1 MRVQVLSGQGMAGS
15 SLTLT
20 PLVHGS
26 LRHAPLPL
34 ASPARLTCIS
44 PPSLVE
50 LTPSLSHTQLFR
62 RENPRSGASSQ
73 GRGEPGHRLG
83 APRQLH
89 ATLHQLSRDPQAGS
103 GSLGCRGLGLKD
115 FEGHSPNRR
124 HVRAES
130 LLSCLTLCE
139 FMDCILPGSSV
150 HGILQGRIL
159 EWVAISSPGDLP
171 HTGIEPTSLY
181 ISCIGRQVL

>member
-1 MRVQVLSGQGMAGS
+1 MAVFSHPHATCPRVTEARASAPGLSREADLYFS
-15 SLTLT
+15 S
-20 PLVHGS
+20 
-26 LRHAPLPL
+26 
-34 ASPARLTCIS
+34 
-44 PPSLVE
+44 SLVE
-50 LTPSLSHTQLFR
+50 LTPSLSHTQLFTPCRFR

-83 APRQLH
+83 APRQPH

-103 GSLGCRGLGLKD
+103 GSLGCRGLGLKG

-124 HVRAES
+124 RVCAES
-130 LLSCLTLCE
+130 LLSCPTLCKS
-139 FMDCILPGSSV
+139 MDCILPGSSV

-159 EWVAISSPGDLP
+159 EWASISSPGDLP